1 MLEALGEFRLGGE
14 KMCELLGMSFNKPV
28 RPTLSFRGFRHR
40 GDGNPHGWG
49 IAYYPDKSVQV
60 VKEPIRASESALSEF
75 IKNYPQIESKIFVS
89 HVRYTSVGSKSHMN
103 THPFQRELHGKEFV
117 FAHNGTLDNY
127 TELPI
132 GRFMPVGETDSEYVF
147 CHIMRCIEERN
158 INEWTSE
165 NFRWL
170 WNQLK
175 TINDKGSLNCVFS
188 DGEYLFCYH
197 DKGGYNGLCFVQRK
211 APFSMVRLE
220 DEDFEVNLSEEK
232 DPSQKG
238 FIIATRR
245 LTNERWENFYPGELI
260 VFKDGNIVFSSSDRN
275 TEQFSTIVSESE
287 LNILRVLRQSPQ
299 RLTLKTICDNIGLS
313 SEEVLPL
320 IHSLLCKGYIKQ
332 DGRDR
337 VNWDHDGATFYTHP
351 SKRAEIDEMIRK

>member
-1 MLEALGEFRLGGE
+1 
-14 KMCELLGMSFNKPV
+14 
-28 RPTLSFRGFRHR
+28 
-40 GDGNPHGWG
+40 
-49 IAYYPDKSVQV
+49 
-60 VKEPIRASESALSEF
+60 
-75 IKNYPQIESKIFVS
+75 
-89 HVRYTSVGSKSHMN
+89 
-103 THPFQRELHGKEFV
+103 
-117 FAHNGTLDNY
+117 
-127 TELPI
+127 
-132 GRFMPVGETDSEYVF
+132 
-147 CHIMRCIEERN
+147 
-158 INEWTSE
+158 
-165 NFRWL
+165 
-170 WNQLK
+170 
-175 TINDKGSLNCVFS
+175 
-188 DGEYLFCYH
+188 
-197 DKGGYNGLCFVQRK
+197 
-211 APFSMVRLE
+211 MVRLE

-299 RLTLKTICDNIGLS
+299 RLTLKTICDNIGSS

-332 DGRDR
+332 DRRDR
-337 VNWDHDGATFYTHP
+337 VNWNHDGATFYTDP